1 MHLIVSFY
9 DDYVRIRSYII
20 LFWHIHLQITEH
32 FYTILCSVTVSVCT
46 IKGTDC
52 RLLELSKV
60 SLLTGGQVKAIK
72 QLTFNTIMR
81 VIAVKIVGE

>member
-1 MHLIVSFY
+1 M
-9 DDYVRIRSYII
+9 
-20 LFWHIHLQITEH
+20 
-32 FYTILCSVTVSVCT
+32 TVSVCT

-72 QLTFNTIMR
+72 QLTFNTITR
-81 VIAVKIVGE
+81 VIALKIAGE